1 MSAQTARSRVLER
14 GTATHNAAGVSP
26 TGDLFVAGAVSL
38 QLGAVRLGQQ
48 DAVLLKV
55 DKATG
60 TPLWIASAG
69 SPETDYPTALAF
81 DAAGNVYMAG
91 VTLGAIAGGAP
102 YQGGLDAFVV
112 KFSPSGAVL
121 GVWQRGTLGDD
132 VIAGIA
138 VDACGRVFVGGYTT
152 DVLVPGQ
159 ANAGG
164 RDMFLMRVD
173 L

>member
-1 MSAQTARSRVLER
+1 V
-14 GTATHNAAGVSP
+14 GP

-38 QLGAVRLGQQ
+38 QLGSVRLGQQ
-48 DAVLLKV
+48 DAVLLKI

-60 TPLWIASAG
+60 TPLWMASAG

-91 VTLGAIAGGAP
+91 ATLGAIAGGGP
-102 YQGGLDAFVV
+102 YHGDVDAFVV

-121 GVWQRGTLGDD
+121 GVWQRGTPGDD
-132 VIAGIA
+132 IIAGIA

-152 DVLVPGQ
+152 GVLVPGQ
-159 ANAGG
+159 VNAGG
-164 RDMFLMRVD
+164 RDMFLMQVD